1 MPVAAI
7 VPAVIM
13 FVFAAL
19 LSGLGFW
26 AYSNAAPGS
35 NPQTALI
42 VTLIP
47 AGLSVI
53 LGVLTLF
60 LGKSGKMAAA
70 RNAVTV
76 GALVAMLL
84 AGAAGGRIYPA
95 KNGQKRHVEAKEQWD
110 RSISEKKRPDTPENR
125 KAFFESMDAKDHD
138 TSYLI
143 NALLGV
149 TGASIAACFLLFAT
163 RPKA

>member
-1 MPVAAI
+1 MPAAAI

-13 FVFAAL
+13 FVFAGL

-47 AGLSVI
+47 AGISVL
-53 LGVLTLF
+53 LGVFTLL
-60 LGKSGKMAAA
+60 LGKSGKMHAA
-70 RNAVTV
+70 RNTVTI
-76 GALVAMLL
+76 GAIVAMLL

-95 KNGQKRHVEAKEQWD
+95 MNGQKRYVAAKQQWED
-110 RSISEKKRPDTPENR
+110 ATSSKSRPDNPEAR
-125 KAFFESMDAKDHD
+125 KAFFESQDAKDHD
-138 TSYLI
+138 TKYLI

-149 TGASIAACFLLFAT
+149 TGASVAACILLFAT